1 MIIVATFCIALLVF
15 TTLIHYEVL
24 RALEPL
30 LARRRVLVVEDVHWA
45 DEASLDVLR
54 LLGRRIEGVPA
65 LLVVTYRDDELGAAH
80 PLTALLGSLAS
91 EPEVQRLR
99 LPPLSVAAV
108 AALAAEQALDARELH
123 ARTGGNPFYVTEV
136 LAAGGGLPA
145 SVREAVLARS
155 SRLSVH
161 ARHLLDAVAVVAGR
175 ADLGLLDL
183 VAREELGAVE
193 ECTAAGILRE
203 EGAGLAF
210 RHELARLAVESSVPP
225 ARRRA
230 LHAALLRALSELSPA
245 DHARLA
251 HHAEAAG
258 DRAAVLVHAPAAA
271 ERAAALAAHREAAA
285 QWGRALRFAEGLDDA
300 GLLGLLE
307 RRAHEC
313 YLTGQ
318 TEEALEARQRAA
330 AIARARAEVEREGEQ
345 LCWISRL
352 HWYAGRR
359 EEADR
364 TAEAAVELLERG
376 PPGPAL
382 ARAYAT
388 MASRRQV
395 ALDLEGTAAWARRAE
410 ALARALGE
418 TEILAR
424 TLVVRG
430 SAESFAGITSDRL
443 EEGLRLALQH
453 DLEDVA
459 GTAFGNTAVYA
470 IRRRDW
476 KAAERAL
483 REGLR
488 YCTERDLDSD
498 RLYLV
503 AWRGVASLHRA
514 RWDEAAADARAVL
527 ADPGAIRVVRAT
539 ALITLGVLRARRG
552 DPGVSEP
559 LDEAL
564 AIGREAADLPK
575 LAPLALARA
584 EAAFLAGDRAQ
595 AREELARF
603 VPASLA
609 DRWIAG
615 EVAVWLRRLEAE
627 EPEPGDLPAPF
638 ARELTGEH
646 AEAAARWRELGSPY
660 DAALALAWSDE
671 TLHLRQAHTEL
682 TALGARPAAA
692 FVARRLRER
701 GARGISRGPRAAT
714 RRNPAALTAR
724 ELEVLALLGEGLRNA
739 DIAERLF
746 LSRRTVDHHVSAV
759 LRKLGAGSRGEAVA
773 AAARRGL

>member
-1 MIIVATFCIALLVF
+1 M
-15 TTLIHYEVL
+15 
-24 RALEPL
+24 
-30 LARRRVLVVEDVHWA
+30 
-45 DEASLDVLR
+45 
-54 LLGRRIEGVPA
+54 
-65 LLVVTYRDDELGAAH
+65 
-80 PLTALLGSLAS
+80 
-91 EPEVQRLR
+91 
-99 LPPLSVAAV
+99 
-108 AALAAEQALDARELH
+108 AALAAEQPLDARELH

-145 SVREAVLARS
+145 SVREAVLARA
-155 SRLSVH
+155 SRLSAP
-161 ARHLLDAVAVVAGR
+161 ARRLLDAVAVVPGR

-183 VAREELGAVE
+183 VAPEALDALE
-193 ECTAAGILRE
+193 ECRAAGILHE

-210 RHELARLAVESSVPP
+210 RHELARLAVESSVPA
-225 ARRRA
+225 ARRRT
-230 LHAALLRALSELSPA
+230 LHAALLRALADLSPA

-258 DRAAVLVHAPAAA
+258 DHAAVLLHAPAAA

-285 QWGRALRFAEGLDDA
+285 HWGRALRFADGLDDA
-300 GLLGLLE
+300 ELLGLLE

-318 TEEALEARQRAA
+318 TEAALQARQRAS
-330 AIARARAEVEREGEQ
+330 AIARALADVEREGEQ

-359 EEADR
+359 EDADR
-364 TAEAAVELLERG
+364 AAEAAVELLERA
-376 PPGPAL
+376 PAGPAL

-395 ALDLEGTAAWARRAE
+395 ALDLEGAAAWGERAE
-410 ALARALGE
+410 ALARRLGE
-418 TEILAR
+418 AEILAR
-424 TLVVRG
+424 TLVIRG
-430 SAESFAGITSDRL
+430 SAESFAGVASSRL
-443 EEGLRLALQH
+443 EAGLRLALEH
-453 DLEDVA
+453 TLEDVA
-459 GTAFGNTAVYA
+459 GTAFGNIAVTA
-470 IRRRDW
+470 IRCRDW
-476 KAAERAL
+476 TAAERAL

-503 AWRGVASLHRA
+503 AWRAVAGLHRA

-527 ADPGAIRVVRAT
+527 ADPGTIRVVRAT
-539 ALITLGVLRARRG
+539 ALITLGMLRARRG
-552 DPGVSEP
+552 DPGVREP

-564 AIGREAADLPK
+564 AFGRAAADLPK

-584 EAAFLAGDRAQ
+584 EAAFLAGDREQ
-595 AREELARF
+595 AREELAPF
-603 VPASLA
+603 APTSLA

-615 EVAVWLRRLEAE
+615 ETAVWLRRLEARRTE
-627 EPEPGDLPAPF
+627 VGDLPEPF
-638 ARELTGEH
+638 ALELAGEH
-646 AEAAARWRELGSPY
+646 AAAAARWQELGSPY

-671 TLHLRQAHTEL
+671 TLQLRQAHREL
-682 TALGARPAAA
+682 AALGARPAAA

-714 RRNPAALTAR
+714 RRNPAALTPR
-724 ELEVLALLGEGLRNA
+724 ELEVLALLAEGLRNA